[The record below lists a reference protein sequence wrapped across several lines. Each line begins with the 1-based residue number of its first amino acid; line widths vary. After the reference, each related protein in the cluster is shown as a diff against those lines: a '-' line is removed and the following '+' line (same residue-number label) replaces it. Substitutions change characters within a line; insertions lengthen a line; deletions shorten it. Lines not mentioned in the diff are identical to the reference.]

1 MSDDREGAG
10 LGVDRQEKDCRE
22 LAERLG
28 WKIVEKYD
36 DNDMSATNR
45 RKKREGYARLLA
57 DIESGHVD
65 AILAWHPDRLY
76 RQPRE
81 LEDLIDLIEAHQ
93 VEIETYTARGLD
105 LSTPTGRANAR
116 MLGVMA
122 KYEVEHKQERIR
134 RKVQEL
140 VEAGKIHNSGHR
152 PFGFERIYEGEGPR
166 RKIIE
171 DRIDET
177 EAKHVRDWAQRALE
191 GESLYSLVVDAN
203 TKGVRTS
210 TGGAWPYQGMKAL
223 LASGRIAGLKEDKR
237 QVVGKAVWPA
247 IISEE
252 QHKDLRALLSDRA
265 EQAKENGAQR
275 NATAIKY
282 PLSGLVRCTCAEDHI
297 RMRTSPSSN
306 RRGPVYRCPPKGD
319 GGCGGRTIRI
329 DGLERLMEKLL
340 FARLEE
346 VEPLDEADP
355 DDPRPALEA
364 KGAKWERRVG
374 ELKEELLDGD
384 RPAREIRDA
393 VDTLNS
399 RISRA
404 QREAA
409 QYGVRGRV
417 LDIDVEQLRKE
428 WEDYP
433 AARKQSL
440 YRSVI
445 EKVLV
450 HPAMPPRNV
459 FNRARVEVRWR

>member
-1 MSDDREGAG
+1 MPGAARRQRPSWWAEPPWHCFAPTHQLPYPDGMKTPARTRRTGLYLRISDDREGAG

-105 LSTPTGRANAR
+105 LSTPTGKANAR

-152 PFGFERIYEGEGPR
+152 PFGYERIYEGEGPR

-177 EAKHVRDWAQRALE
+177 EAKHVRDWANRALE
-191 GESLYSLVVDAN
+191 GETLYSLVTDAN
-203 TKGVRTS
+203 GKGIKTS
-210 TGGAWPYQGMKAL
+210 TGGAWSYQGMRFM
-223 LASGRIAGLKEDKR
+223 LASGRIAGLKEHKR
-237 QVVGKAVWPA
+237 KIVGKAVWPA

-306 RRGPVYRCPPKGD
+306 RKGPVYRCPPKGD
-319 GGCGGRTIRI
+319 GGAAAGRSGSMTSNASWRSCCSP
-329 DGLERLMEKLL
+329 GSKMSSRWTRRTPTTLGRLW
-340 FARLEE
+340 R
-346 VEPLDEADP
+346 
-355 DDPRPALEA
+355 PRWRSGS
-364 KGAKWERRVG
+364 GAWG
-374 ELKEELLDGD
+374 
-384 RPAREIRDA
+384 
-393 VDTLNS
+393 NS
-399 RISRA
+399 RRSCSTVTARPE
-404 QREAA
+404 RS
-409 QYGVRGRV
+409 GR
-417 LDIDVEQLRKE
+417 
-428 WEDYP
+428 P
-433 AARKQSL
+433 ST
-440 YRSVI
+440 
-445 EKVLV
+445 
-450 HPAMPPRNV
+450 P
-459 FNRARVEVRWR
+459 